1 MLLCVLMYRACSHVP
16 QDVSCSRTR
25 RSLRRASST
34 LPSWSAMHNGSA
46 APRCNA
52 GVTHHWGSS
61 GLIVKRCAHLQG
73 PILTAWNATAQLPT
87 YVQTPSTPAG
97 RPQTNNLCASA
108 GRIPAGLNGCVGIKP
123 SVGRLSNQG
132 LVPAAA
138 SLDCIT
144 CFARS
149 VRDAATVVRIMQVS
163 HAQGQRPV
171 LPSETHVAAFCRC
184 RIRSQSDGD
193 AA

>member
-1 MLLCVLMYRACSHVP
+1 
-16 QDVSCSRTR
+16 
-25 RSLRRASST
+25 
-34 LPSWSAMHNGSA
+34 MHHGSA

-52 GVTHHWGSS
+52 GVTHHWGLS
-61 GLIVKRCAHLQG
+61 GLSIKRCAHLQG
-73 PILTAWNATAQLPT
+73 PILTARNATAQLPT
-87 YVQTPSTPAG
+87 SVQTPSTPAG
-97 RPQTNNLCASA
+97 RPQTDNLCASA

-163 HAQGQRPV
+163 HAWGQRAV
-171 LPSETHVAAFCRC
+171 LPSEHTWLHFADAVSVANLMAMLPECQALSRAA
-184 RIRSQSDGD
+184 SDT
-193 AA
+193 AQLQFLESA